1 MLIHPAG
8 VGMCAFR
15 WARLAGCH
23 AGDFRRRRECRARI
37 AVISDAPNAP

>member
-15 WARLAGCH
+15 WARLAEVTPAILG
-23 AGDFRRRRECRARI
+23 AGAS
-37 AVISDAPNAP
+37 VAPGSP